1 MNPVAWFEIYVHDL
15 ERARRF
21 YETVFDL
28 KLTELNTP
36 LDGMKMLSF
45 PTSQEKYGATGA
57 LVKMDGA
64 PQGPGGTL
72 VYFSCQDCA
81 VEAARAESAGGKLVR
96 GKLSIAPYGAIAMVT
111 DTEGNLFGLHSMA

>member
-1 MNPVAWFEIYVHDL
+1 MNPVAWFEIYVQDL
-15 ERARRF
+15 ERARQF
-21 YETVFDL
+21 YETVFEL

-36 LDGMKMLSF
+36 LEGMKMLSF
-45 PTSQEKYGATGA
+45 PSSQDKYGATGA

-64 PQGPGGTL
+64 PQGAGGSM

-81 VEAARAESAGGKLVR
+81 VEAARAESTGGKLVR

-111 DTEGNLFGLHSMA
+111 DTEGNMLGLHSME